1 MHVVGQKITFG
12 YVITLIFVGLFTL
25 ICLYPFIM
33 VISGSF
39 ESRAAAVL
47 YGFSIIPREFTTDAY
62 RILFTNTENIVRAYQ
77 VTIGVTV
84 AGTFLSLLVNSMM
97 AFVVTRPN
105 LPGSKVLNIYVLI
118 TMLFSGGMV
127 PWYIICTQV
136 LGLTDTYWALILP
149 MVASAWNVFLI
160 RNYFRSIPK
169 EMYEAARVD
178 GASHFRVYW
187 QIYIPVAKPIMATI
201 LLFAALAY
209 WNDWWHGLMLINRSE
224 MQPLQMLLRALI
236 ANIQFIMQQGASA
249 TQEMQAMLN
258 RLPSDGVR
266 MALVVVTTG
275 PIILVYPFVQR
286 YFVKGIMIGS
296 VKG

>member
-1 MHVVGQKITFG
+1 MTRSNQKITFSN
-12 YVITLIFVGLFTL
+12 ILISLFVGIFALV
-25 ICLYPFIM
+25 CLYPFLM

-39 ESRAAAVL
+39 TTRTSAVMD
-47 YGFSIIPREFTTDAY
+47 GFSLIPGEFTLDAY
-62 RILFTNTENIVRAYQ
+62 TILFANSASIIKAYQ

-84 AGTFLSLLVNSMM
+84 IGTALSLFVNSMM

-105 LPGSKVLNIYVLI
+105 LIGAKVMNIYVLI
-118 TMLFSGGMV
+118 TMLFSGGIV
-127 PWYIICTQV
+127 PWYIICTQY
-136 LGLTDTYWALILP
+136 LGLTDTYAALVLP

-160 RNYFRSIPK
+160 RNYFRSMPH
-169 EMYEAARVD
+169 ELYESARVD

-187 QIYIPVAKPIMATI
+187 QIYVPLAKPIMATV

-224 MQPLQMLLRALI
+224 MQPLQMMLRAVI
-236 ANIQFIMQQGASA
+236 ANIQFLMQQAGTS
-249 TQEMQAMLN
+249 TPWMNEMMA
-258 RLPSDGVR
+258 RLPGDGVR
-266 MALVVVTTG
+266 MALVVITTG

-286 YFVKGIMIGS
+286 YFVKGIMVGS